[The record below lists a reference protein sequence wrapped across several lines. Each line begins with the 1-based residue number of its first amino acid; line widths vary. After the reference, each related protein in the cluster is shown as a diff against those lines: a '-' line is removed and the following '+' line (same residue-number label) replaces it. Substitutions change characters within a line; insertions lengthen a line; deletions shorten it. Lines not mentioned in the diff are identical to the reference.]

1 MDREFFRLISFSIY
15 SLDSTLSFY
24 IVVFEPFR
32 VDIVFTPLVNVSSK
46 EGFWTKP
53 KHNWVFVKFLFEK
66 IIILYFC
73 DIGI

>member
-1 MDREFFRLISFSIY
+1 MDWKFFKLISFSIY
-15 SLDSTLSFY
+15 SFDSTLSFY

-32 VDIVFTPLVNVSSK
+32 IVIVFTPLVNVPSK
-46 EGFWTKP
+46 ERFWTKP
-53 KHNWVFVKFLFEK
+53 KHKWVFVKCLFEK